1 MINKQLKTM
10 KIIDL
15 PIDELIPYENNP
27 RNNAPA
33 VKAVAE
39 SIKQFGFKVPIVID
53 KDNVIV
59 AGHTRHQAAL
69 LLGLDS
75 VPVIKADDLNDEQ
88 VRAFRLADNKT
99 AELAEWDDEKLNL
112 ELAKLSDFDMT
123 AFGFEELDDSTK
135 VKESDDDPEAMA
147 AAIEEP
153 TTKLGDIYQ
162 LGRHR
167 LVCGDSTDKA
177 VLEKLMD
184 GEQADLLLTD
194 PPYNVALG
202 QDGGHALRPS
212 EAKQLHRRTDG
223 LTIDNDSWK
232 TDEEFIDFLVKA
244 FKAAT
249 GELRAGAAFYIWYA
263 DTQALN
269 FRRAA
274 EKAGMQVRQNLIW
287 VKSNFALGRQDYQ
300 WQHEPCLYGWKDGAA
315 HYFTDSRTETTVF
328 EDRVNINK
336 LSKEE
341 MKALLKELLADKIS
355 TTVIHE
361 DKPAKSVEHPTM
373 KPLKLIARQ
382 IKNSTRRGEKVLD
395 IFGGS
400 GSTLL
405 ACEQLGRNCYTGE
418 LDPKYCDVI
427 IQRWENATGNKAV
440 RISGQTK

>member
-1 MINKQLKTM
+1 MN
-10 KIIDL
+10 IIELATGD
-15 PIDELIPYENNP
+15 LIPYENNP

-39 SIKQFGFKVPIVID
+39 SIKAFGFKVPIVVD

-75 VPVIKADDLNDEQ
+75 VPVIRADDLTDEQ

-112 ELAKLSDFDMT
+112 ELAQLSDFDMS
-123 AFGFEELDDSTK
+123 AFGFEELDGTAD
-135 VKESDDDPEAMA
+135 VEEIDDDPEEMA

-153 TTKLGDIYQ
+153 TTQLGDVWQ

-184 GEQADLLLTD
+184 GAEADLLLTD

-202 QDGGHALRPS
+202 QDGGHAIRPS
-212 EAKQLHRRTDG
+212 EAKQLHRCTNG
-223 LTIDNDSWK
+223 LVIDNDAWK
-232 TDEEFIDFLVKA
+232 TDEEFVKFLVSA
-244 FKAAT
+244 FTTALGAIK
-249 GELRAGAAFYIWYA
+249 AGAAFYIWYA

-287 VKSNFALGRQDYQ
+287 VKSHFALGRQDYQ
-300 WQHEPCLYGWKDGAA
+300 WQHESCLYGWKDGAG
-315 HYFTDSRTETTVF
+315 HYFTDSRTESTVI
-328 EDRVNINK
+328 EDRININK
-336 LSKEE
+336 LSKDE
-341 MKALLKELLADKIS
+341 MKALLKELLADKQS

-361 DKPAKSVEHPTM
+361 DKPSKSVEHPTM
-373 KPLKLIARQ
+373 KPLKLLARQ

-395 IFGGS
+395 TFGGS

-405 ACEQLGRNCYTGE
+405 TCEQLGRICYTVE

-427 IQRWENATGNKAV
+427 IQRWEQATGNEAV
-440 RISGQTK
+440 RISGEK

>member
-1 MINKQLKTM
+1 M
-10 KIIDL
+10 KIIEL
-15 PIDELIPYENNP
+15 PTGDLIPYENNP

-53 KDNVIV
+53 KNNIIV

-69 LLGLDS
+69 LLGLS
-75 VPVIKADDLNDEQ
+75 AVPAIRATDLTDEQ

-112 ELAKLSDFDMT
+112 ELAQLSAFDMS
-123 AFGFEELDDSTK
+123 AFGFEELDDTAD
-135 VKESDDDPEAMA
+135 VDEIDDDPEEMA

-153 TTKLGDIYQ
+153 TTQLGDVWQ

-167 LVCGDSTDKA
+167 LVCGDSTDPKT
-177 VLEKLMD
+177 LEALMD
-184 GEQADLLLTD
+184 GQQADLLLTD

-202 QDGGHALRPS
+202 QDGGHAIRPS

-223 LTIDNDSWK
+223 LVIDNDSWK
-232 TDEEFIDFLVKA
+232 TDEEFIDFLVSA
-244 FKAAT
+244 FKTALEAIK
-249 GELRAGAAFYIWYA
+249 AGAAFYIWYA

-274 EKAGMQVRQNLIW
+274 EKAGLTIRQNLIW

-300 WQHEPCLYGWKDGAA
+300 WQHEPCLYGWKDGAG
-315 HYFTDSRTETTVF
+315 HYFTDSRTESTVI
-328 EDRVNINK
+328 EDRININK
-336 LSKEE
+336 LSKDE
-341 MKALLKELLADKIS
+341 MKALLKELLADKQS

-361 DKPAKSVEHPTM
+361 DKPSKSVEHPTM
-373 KPLKLIARQ
+373 KPLKLLARQ

-395 IFGGS
+395 TFGGS

-405 ACEQLGRNCYTGE
+405 TCEQLGRNCYTVE

-427 IQRWENATGNKAV
+427 IQRWEKATGNKAV
-440 RISGQTK
+440 RIDGASE